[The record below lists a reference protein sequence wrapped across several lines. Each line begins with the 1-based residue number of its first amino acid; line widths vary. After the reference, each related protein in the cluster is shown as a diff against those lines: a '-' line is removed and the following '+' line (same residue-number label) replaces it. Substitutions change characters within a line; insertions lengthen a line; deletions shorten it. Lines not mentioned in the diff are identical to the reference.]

1 MEFHVCF
8 MCLINM
14 TPLIASSAV
23 FILIKLCG
31 MGKFLRVK
39 NKCLKPVASVLSITY
54 TKSASQ

>member
-1 MEFHVCF
+1 
-8 MCLINM
+8 M

-54 TKSASQ
+54 TKSASQWGTAGFLFLF